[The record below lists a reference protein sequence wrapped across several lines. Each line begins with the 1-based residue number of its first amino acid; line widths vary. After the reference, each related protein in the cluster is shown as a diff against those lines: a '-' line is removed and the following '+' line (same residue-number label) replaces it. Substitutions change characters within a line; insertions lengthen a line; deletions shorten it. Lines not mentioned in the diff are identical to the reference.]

1 MDETSKFG
9 LIPEELLTNIV
20 TNLDDTPSEKQQD
33 ARIRA
38 FLGDL
43 KSLRL
48 VSRRFAESDIIRSTL
63 FKRIRLV
70 PAPDDL
76 EALIQIKI
84 DHLARFVKAVAFV
97 APPYSWVLSYHD
109 FKKSTLAQAVQRY
122 GVHNNVLYTYEPV
135 RMAPRLHRRAGHQP
149 LPRTPI
155 QEMSTRYKDYF
166 AHAMAAKSL
175 LLGKELRAAWIS
187 VLEALPHAEDVVIR
201 SPRLV
206 HQDGS
211 YKKAAAPVGD
221 ALFTAGVAVLSAAGL
236 RVRSLRIVGLMTGC
250 LDWETLPG
258 WKELDLGRLQSF
270 TFRPRVWRPFW
281 SLETSGVD
289 CSNTSGSDPTETEMS
304 EDQESCEEDEWS
316 SGHGDSS
323 EDDEPR
329 KAEVM
334 ACHWNTRSQS
344 VAAVL
349 KKSADSIEKFKYSY
363 LHSMHWPGYE
373 VIPMPKL
380 RYLSLRGHG
389 IHPRNL
395 AAWMAQMPSLSHF
408 KLSFT
413 SASGNNQYYA
423 REWLYIFDAIR
434 NHPKPMGMKVHLFDL
449 AGYTKLFFD
458 CHTNDNGQYEQDAGD
473 LKDGRWSN
481 SEPNRSLILY
491 LNRKIEYNKSLELFF
506 QGV

>member
-9 LIPEELLTNIV
+9 LISEELLTNIV
-20 TNLDDTPSEKQQD
+20 RALDDTPSVKPQD
-33 ARIRA
+33 TRLRA

-48 VSRRFAESDIIRSTL
+48 VSRRFARSHFILSTL
-63 FKRIRLV
+63 FKRIQLV
-70 PAPDDL
+70 PAPGDL
-76 EALIQIKI
+76 EALTQIKI
-84 DHLARFVKAVAFV
+84 DGLARFVKTVAFV
-97 APPYSWVLSYHD
+97 APPYSWVLSYQD
-109 FKKSTLAQAVQRY
+109 FRKSTLAQAIQRY
-122 GVHNNVLYTYEPV
+122 GVHNDVLYTYEPV
-135 RMAPRLHRRAGHQP
+135 KMIPRLHRRAGHQP
-149 LPRTPI
+149 FPRNQDQQMCT
-155 QEMSTRYKDYF
+155 SYKDYF
-166 AHAMAAKSL
+166 AHALAAKSL
-175 LLGKELRAAWIS
+175 LMGKELRAAWIS
-187 VLEALPHAEDVVIR
+187 ALGALTHVEEVVIR
-201 SPRLV
+201 SPRLI
-206 HQDGS
+206 HQDGI
-211 YKKAAAPVGD
+211 YKTAAAPGGD
-221 ALFTAGVAVLSAAGL
+221 ALLTAVVAVLSAASL
-236 RVRSLRIVGLMTGC
+236 KVRSLRVVGLMTGC

-258 WKELDLGRLQSF
+258 WKALDLGRLQSF
-270 TFRPRVWRPFW
+270 TFRPRVWRPVK

-289 CSNTSGSDPTETEMS
+289 RSNTSDSDPTETEMS
-304 EDQESCEEDEWS
+304 EDQESCKEDEWS

-334 ACHWNTRSQS
+334 AYHWNTRSQS

-349 KKSADSIEKFKYSY
+349 KKSADSIEKLKYSY
-363 LHSMHWPGYE
+363 LHAMHWPGNE

-413 SASGNNQYYA
+413 SVSGNSQYYA

-434 NHPKPMGMKVHLFDL
+434 DHPRPLGMKVHLFNL
-449 AGYTKLFFD
+449 AAYTKLFFD

-473 LKDGRWSN
+473 IKDGTWPTV
-481 SEPNRSLILY
+481 EPNQSLLLY
-491 LNRKIEYNKSLELFF
+491 LNREIEYNKSLEDFLE
-506 QGV
+506 GV